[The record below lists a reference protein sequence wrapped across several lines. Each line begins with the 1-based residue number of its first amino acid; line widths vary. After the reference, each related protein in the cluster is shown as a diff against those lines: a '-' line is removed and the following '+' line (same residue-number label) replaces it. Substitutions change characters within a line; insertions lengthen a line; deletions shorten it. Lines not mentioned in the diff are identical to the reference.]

1 MRMRLLL
8 FVLMAAFAFAQQPPK
23 PPANQQQ
30 QRDLKVETLDTP
42 SGTPGNPLPPRSYAV
57 IVGISGYKNLPG
69 NLQLK
74 YAERDAQSIYT
85 ILISPEGGN
94 FKAENVHILE
104 GAKATLAGV
113 RKEIN
118 EWLPGVAK
126 EDDRVLIYFA
136 GHGFMYQGKGY
147 LAPYD
152 FDMGKIAATGYP
164 MDELGSVIG
173 GKIKAKSKI
182 LLTDAC
188 HSGAITPEDTESLN
202 RTLGGLQKS
211 LFSLT
216 ASRARE
222 RSFESPE
229 LKGGHGVFTYYV
241 VAGME
246 GAADTNPDGIVTA
259 DELAEYVHTQVREYT
274 SGQQNPTSDKSN
286 FDSNMLLAYI
296 PSNAKPAVAP
306 KPKYG
311 GLVFESNMDDVEVFL
326 DGISKG
332 TVSKGKPLSVP
343 GLTPGEHS
351 VKGVRQGYE
360 PDGPRQEMVYPGEDS
375 TVSLKITI
383 ARRRNRAADD
393 FLNDGLKLYNNG
405 NEQNYRKAVALFEKA
420 LATEPTLSKA
430 AFYAGLTYGAL
441 FEEEKAQQAYKKA
454 IDIDP
459 DYTQARANY
468 GGTLLDVGAYDEAI
482 RQFNAVLQRDP
493 SHFTSLTLLAQ
504 AYRLKELYPQ
514 SIEAANK
521 AIKLNAHAAEP
532 HMWLADSLRNTGKFA
547 EARAEYERY
556 LKLSDFDSKLAGKLN
571 YYALGYLAGIG
582 RKKRAAQ
589 RDIWSDLRSLAWFGI
604 CDCERQA
611 QHYDLAIRA
620 CQTSLT
626 YDPKDPYAHYA
637 LGLSF
642 MHQAI
647 KSGSVGGL
655 DPALRHLARTVELN
669 PDLAESSTA
678 KKNIA
683 NIQAYLQNAPAR

>member
-1 MRMRLLL
+1 MRMRVIVL
-8 FVLMAAFAFAQQPPK
+8 FLIAASALAQQAPKAPPK
-23 PPANQQQ
+23 QQ
-30 QRDLKVETLDTP
+30 QRDLKVETLDAP
-42 SGTPGNPLPPRSYAV
+42 SALPGNPLPPRSYAV
-57 IVGISGYKNLPG
+57 IVGISGYKNLPA

-104 GAKATLAGV
+104 GEKATLAGL
-113 RKEIN
+113 RKEIDD
-118 EWLPGVAK
+118 WLPGIAK

-152 FDMGKIAATGYP
+152 FDMNRIAETGYP

-173 GKIKAKSKI
+173 AKIKAKSKI

-188 HSGAITPEDTESLN
+188 HSGAISPADTESLN

-222 RSFESPE
+222 RSFESPD

-274 SGQQNPTSDKSN
+274 GGQQNPTSDKSN
-286 FDSNMLLAYI
+286 FDANMLLAYI
-296 PSNAKPAVAP
+296 PSNAKPAAAP

-326 DGISKG
+326 DGVSKG
-332 TVSKGKPLSVP
+332 MVSKGKPLSVP

-360 PDGPRQEMVYPGEDS
+360 PDGPRQEMVYPGEDA

-393 FLNDGLKLYNNG
+393 LLNDGLKLYNNG
-405 NEQNYRKAVALFEKA
+405 NEQNYRKAAALFEKA

-430 AFYAGLTYGAL
+430 AFYAGLTYAAL
-441 FEEEKAQQAYKKA
+441 FEEEKAQQAYQKA
-454 IDIDP
+454 IEIDP

-493 SHFTSLTLLAQ
+493 RHFTTLTLLAQ

-514 SIEAANK
+514 AIDAANK
-521 AIKLNAHAAEP
+521 AIKLNANAAEP

-611 QHYDLAIRA
+611 QHYDLAIQA

-647 KSGSVGGL
+647 KTGSVGGL
-655 DPALRHLARTVELN
+655 DPALRHLERTVELN

-678 KKNIA
+678 RKNIA
-683 NIQAYLQNAPAR
+683 NIQAYLQTNR